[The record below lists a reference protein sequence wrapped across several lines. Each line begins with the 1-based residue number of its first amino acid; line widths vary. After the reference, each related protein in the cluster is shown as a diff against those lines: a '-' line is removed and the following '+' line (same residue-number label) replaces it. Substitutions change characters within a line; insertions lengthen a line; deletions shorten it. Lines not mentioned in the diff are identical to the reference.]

1 MALPSSC
8 DVVVIGAGP
17 AGSSSAALLHKAGFS
32 VAVVEKQKFPR
43 FVIGESLLPRVMD
56 LLGEADLLEAASSRG
71 YTIKRGALF
80 LRGNERCDF
89 NFSDQHTKGWDHTWQ
104 VPRADFDKTLA
115 DAVEARGV
123 PFAYERE
130 VVAVEPGA
138 APVVTVA
145 SADGKRQTIRA
156 RFVIDASGYG
166 RVLPRLLD
174 LDLPSKFPQRK
185 AVFAHLKGDVRK
197 PGPDENRI
205 WIVSL
210 KSGGWSWIIPFS
222 NGLTSL
228 GIVGSPE
235 AYEPFPAAPAA
246 CLRAMIASDDHFER
260 LRHAE
265 YEFEPREISG
275 YACTVKSLHGPG
287 FALVGNAT
295 EFLDPVFSSGVTL
308 ALESANRAS
317 KTLIRQL
324 RGEAVDWEADYA
336 AYMRRGIDVFR
347 TYVSTW
353 YDGSL
358 PKILYSLQAPEPV
371 KKMICSVLAGYVW
384 DESNPFVAQHARKV
398 AQIARLVG
406 G

>member
-1 MALPSSC
+1 MSLPSSC
-8 DVVVIGAGP
+8 DVLIIGAGP
-17 AGSSSAALLHKAGFS
+17 AGSSSAALLHKAGYS

-56 LLGEADLLEAASSRG
+56 LLTEADLLEAASARG
-71 YTIKRGALF
+71 FIVKRGALF
-80 LRGNERCDF
+80 LRHEERCDF
-89 NFSDQHTKGWDHTWQ
+89 SFADQFTPGWDHTWQ

-115 DAVEARGV
+115 DTVEQRGV
-123 PFAYERE
+123 PFAYEHE
-130 VVAVEPGA
+130 VIAADFSG

-145 SADGKRQTIRA
+145 DLAGNQQSIRS

-174 LDLPSKFPQRK
+174 LDLPSKFPPRK
-185 AVFAHLKGDVRK
+185 AVFAHLRGDQRK

-205 WIVSL
+205 WVVCL
-210 KSGGWSWIIPFS
+210 DSGAWAWIIPFS
-222 NGLTSL
+222 NGNTSM
-228 GIVGSPE
+228 GVVGPPE
-235 AYEPFPAAPAA
+235 AFASFPEDPAA
-246 CLRAMIASDDHFER
+246 CLRAVIESDTNFER
-260 LRHAE
+260 LRQTE
-265 YEFEPREISG
+265 FVFEPRTLGG
-275 YACTVKSLHGPG
+275 YSCSVKRLHGPG

-324 RGEAVDWEADYA
+324 RGETVDWEQDYA

-358 PKILYSLQAPEPV
+358 PRIFFEAEAAAPV
-371 KKMICSVLAGYVW
+371 KRMICSVLAGYVW
-384 DESNPFVAQHARKV
+384 DLDNPFVREHARKV
-398 AQIARLVG
+398 AQIARLTA
-406 G
+406 